1 MKKLI
6 QLFQQTFSSDPTEI
20 VRLPIAGSNRQYY
33 RLANKSISVVGV
45 IGTSFEE
52 NKAFCVIALHLKSK
66 GISVPKLYAYADD
79 YSYYLQEDLGDEILF
94 DKIVN
99 SKNGV
104 FDAPTFALLENVM
117 TILPKIQ
124 YKGAGGL
131 DYSNPERSSTSVIA
145 CEQVQKLPLER
156 FSI

>member
-66 GISVPKLYAYADD
+66 
-79 YSYYLQEDLGDEILF
+79 Q
-94 DKIVN
+94 N
-99 SKNGV
+99 
-104 FDAPTFALLENVM
+104 M
-117 TILPKIQ
+117 
-124 YKGAGGL
+124 
-131 DYSNPERSSTSVIA
+131 
-145 CEQVQKLPLER
+145 
-156 FSI
+156 